1 MRRALNTCNSQ
12 SAMHSGVRV
21 RASFRRSSE
30 HHRRN
35 GSSSS
40 VSSSSSTF
48 WIHHVVFFCIRT
60 RNSLRVLY
68 TTVIMY
74 VAFARDLE
82 AKNKTR
88 RTNQQSVVQQKQ
100 QQQRQPQ
107 QKQAAAAAAAAAAVE
122 AEAAEDAEST
132 SEHLPILYR
141 NTRFISV
148 SIWRRKTAP
157 SSSGLRHPDYPTHV
171 QQSYSYQVPQIRH
184 LPQTLPA
191 PPQ

>member
-1 MRRALNTCNSQ
+1 MRRDLNTCNSQ
-12 SAMHSGVRV
+12 SGMHSGVRV

-30 HHRRN
+30 HHSRN

-48 WIHHVVFFCIRT
+48 WIHHVFFNCIRT

-68 TTVIMY
+68 TTVITMY

-107 QKQAAAAAAAAAAVE
+107 QKQAAAAAAAAAVE
-122 AEAAEDAEST
+122 AEAAEDAQST
-132 SEHLPILYR
+132 SEHLPILYS

-148 SIWRRKTAP
+148 SILETKNCT
-157 SSSGLRHPDYPTHV
+157 
-171 QQSYSYQVPQIRH
+171 
-184 LPQTLPA
+184 
-191 PPQ
+191 